1 MQRDFEI
8 LENISRRNRRS
19 KYGVQRPY
27 QRWDQLNRRL
37 QNKATRSLERRTIK
51 KADKAV
57 IIELIRRLTNNYLI
71 INK

>member
-8 LENISRRNRRS
+8 LEAITRRNRRS
-19 KYGVQRPY
+19 KYGVKHPY
-27 QRWDQLNRRL
+27 HRYDQLNRRL
-37 QNKATRSLERRTIK
+37 TNKATRSLERRTIK

-57 IIELIRRLTNNYLI
+57 IKELITRLTENYLT